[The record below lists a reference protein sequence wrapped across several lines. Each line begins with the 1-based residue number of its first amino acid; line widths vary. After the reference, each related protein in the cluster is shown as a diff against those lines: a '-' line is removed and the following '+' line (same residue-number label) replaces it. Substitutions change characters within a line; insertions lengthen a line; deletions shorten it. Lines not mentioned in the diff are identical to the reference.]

1 MRLTHLAAL
10 AALAFAGPAFAA
22 PGDVN
27 AQAFY
32 AKALAL
38 KKKGP
43 MALFSGDIKPMKTQ
57 MMDAG
62 TRVRA
67 ENQAAKAR
75 GAPLY
80 CPPAKVK
87 ADVSFVLD
95 GLGAIPES
103 RRKQLTLTQAWREIL
118 IAKFPCR

>member
-1 MRLTHLAAL
+1 MRRICLAAFAAL
-10 AALAFAGPAFAA
+10 AIAGPAAAA

-27 AQAFY
+27 AQTFY

-38 KKKGP
+38 KNKGA
-43 MALFSGDIKPMKTQ
+43 MALFSGDVKPMKAQ

-67 ENQAAKAR
+67 ENLAAKQR

-80 CPPAKVK
+80 CPPAKVT
-87 ADVSFVLD
+87 ADARFVID
-95 GLGAIPES
+95 GLATIPQS
-103 RRKQLTLTQAWREIL
+103 RRQRLTLTQAWREIL
-118 IAKFPCR
+118 VAKFPCR

>member
-1 MRLTHLAAL
+1 MRLIHFAAL
-10 AALAFAGPAFAA
+10 AAVAVSGPALAA

-32 AKALAL
+32 AKALAM

-43 MALFSGDIKPMKTQ
+43 MALFSGELKPMKAQ
-57 MMDAG
+57 LMDAG

-67 ENQAAKAR
+67 ENQAAKQR

-80 CPPAKVK
+80 CPPAQVK
-87 ADVSFVLD
+87 ADVNFVRD
-95 GLGAIPES
+95 GLAGIPQS
-103 RRKQLTLTQAWREIL
+103 RRQQSTLTQAWREIL
-118 IAKFPCR
+118 IARFPCR

>member
-1 MRLTHLAAL
+1 MRLTCLAAL
-10 AALAFAGPAFAA
+10 AAVAFACPALAA

-43 MALFSGDIKPMKTQ
+43 MALFCGDIKPMKAQ

-67 ENQAAKAR
+67 ENLAAKQR

-87 ADVSFVLD
+87 ADVGFVLD
-95 GLGAIPES
+95 GLASIPQD
-103 RRKQLTLTQAWREIL
+103 RRQQLTLTEAWRQIL

>member
-10 AALAFAGPAFAA
+10 AALAFAAPAFAA

-38 KKKGP
+38 KKKGA
-43 MALFSGDIKPMKTQ
+43 MALFSGDVKPMKAQ

-67 ENQAAKAR
+67 ENLAAKQR

-87 ADVSFVLD
+87 ADVNFVLD
-95 GLGAIPES
+95 GLAGIPQS
-103 RRKQLTLTQAWREIL
+103 RRQQLTLTQAWREIL
-118 IAKFPCR
+118 ITKFPCR